1 MSIVYACI
9 APHPPVI
16 VHEVG
21 RGREGETRRTL
32 DALDAVAREIASFG
46 PETVIVVSP
55 HGPVRPEGAGILT
68 APRAQGDMGRWDAP
82 NVIFDFENDF
92 DAVRNIQEE
101 AEAAGMPLVALESWD
116 DGAIDGLDWGCTV
129 PLYYLRPGFGEARLV
144 AVTPSYQGP
153 TYHYKIG
160 EVIGRAL
167 ERLGRRAVFICS
179 ADLSHCL
186 MPGAPSGYNPAGRQ
200 FDAAYQDA
208 VAMWDVDWVLGA
220 QSEFRIRAAE
230 DAISQTAMLMGAL
243 SGCRVRPR
251 VLSYEGPFG
260 VGYMVAAIDVAE
272 TASDDVETAATG
284 SLVDR
289 ATHEPQHPFVQLA
302 KETVERYLRADSSS
316 WPQELSLEFE
326 PAVEG
331 HPRSGVFVSIKKW
344 GDLRGCIGT
353 IEATQRNVG
362 MEIMHNAVAA
372 CSRDPR
378 FLPITEAE
386 LAHLTYSVDVLTEPE
401 LIDGL
406 HELDPRRYGVIVEC
420 AGRRGLLLPD
430 LDGVDSIE
438 EQVRIARSKAGIGD
452 EEPARLY
459 RFEVQRYT

>member
-21 RGREGETRRTL
+21 RGREEETRRTL
-32 DALDAVAREIASFG
+32 DALNAVAKEIASFQ
-46 PETVIVVSP
+46 PETVVVVSP
-55 HGPVRPEGAGILT
+55 HGPVQPQGAGIMT
-68 APRAQGDMGRWDAP
+68 APRAQGDMRRWDAP
-82 NVIFDFENDF
+82 NVVFDFENDF
-92 DAVRNIQEE
+92 DAVEAIQQ
-101 AEAAGMPLVALESWD
+101 AADAAGLPLVTLESWD

-129 PLYYLRPGFGEARLV
+129 PLYYLRPGFGQARLV

-153 TYHYKIG
+153 QYHYKIG

-186 MPGAPSGYNPAGRQ
+186 MPGAPSGYNPAGRE
-200 FDAAYQDA
+200 FDTAYQDA
-208 VAMWDVDWVLGA
+208 IATWDVDWVLSA
-220 QSEFRIRAAE
+220 QREFRIRAAE

-243 SGCRVRPR
+243 SACRLRPR
-251 VLSYEGPFG
+251 ILSYEGPFG

-272 TASDDVETAATG
+272 TASDDIEAA
-284 SLVDR
+284 SASVVDR
-289 ATHEPQHPFVQLA
+289 AKHEPQHPFVQLA
-302 KETVERYLRADSSS
+302 KETVERYVRTDSFS

-326 PAVEG
+326 LATEG
-331 HPRSGVFVSIKKW
+331 HPPSGVFVSIKKW

-353 IEATQRNVG
+353 IEATQMNVG
-362 MEIMHNAVAA
+362 MEIMHNAISA

-378 FLPITEAE
+378 FLPISEPE

-401 LIDGL
+401 LIEGP
-406 HELDPRRYGVIVEC
+406 HELDPARYGVIVEC
-420 AGRRGLLLPD
+420 GGRRGLLLPD
-430 LDGVDSIE
+430 LEGVDSVE

-452 EEPARLY
+452 EEPVRLY